1 MPVYRRA
8 RVQGGTFF
16 FTVVTY
22 QRQNI
27 LLDEPVRQAL
37 RFAVHETRKI
47 LPFHID
53 AWVLLP
59 DHLHCVWTLP
69 DGEENYSLRW
79 SLIKQSV
86 SRRCAT
92 AYGDKAALSQSRQ
105 KRRES
110 PFWQRRFWEH
120 QIRDDADFG
129 RRVDYI
135 HWNPVKHELVTKVA
149 AWPYST
155 FHRYVREG
163 IYAPDWGLAEDF
175 DGIEFGE

>member
-1 MPVYRRA
+1 MLA
-8 RVQGGTFF
+8 RGARKVSEKTARSI
-16 FTVVTY
+16 VTY

-27 LLDEPVRQAL
+27 LLDELVRQAL
-37 RFAVHETRKI
+37 RFAVNETRSI

-69 DGEENYSLRW
+69 EGEDNYSLPW

-120 QIRDDADFG
+120 QIRDEADFE
-129 RRVDYI
+129 RHVDYL
-135 HWNPVKHELVTKVA
+135 HWNPVKHALVTQAA

-155 FHRYVREG
+155 FPQYVKEG
-163 IYAPDWGLAEDF
+163 VYAPDWGLGEKF
-175 DGIEFGE
+175 DDTEFGE